1 MGFSRQDTG
10 VGYHALLQGI
20 YLTQG
25 LNPRLMSPA
34 VAGGFFT
41 TSTIWEAQLQIPHFI
56 DTNHLLYRKEASF
69 LPFLHSDLLF
79 SLEKSTLAQ
88 LLGILP
94 SWFYFLDCSCS
105 FGLSFSNPQEVAGPG
120 RTALCPLLYSHLSL
134 AISATLRV
142 SSPCIHVHG
151 SQLYL

>member
-1 MGFSRQDTG
+1 MAVQGSPVIHPLCALSRFSSVQLFAILWAVACQAPLSMGFSRQDTG

-94 SWFYFLDCSCS
+94 S
-105 FGLSFSNPQEVAGPG
+105 
-120 RTALCPLLYSHLSL
+120 
-134 AISATLRV
+134 
-142 SSPCIHVHG
+142 
-151 SQLYL
+151 

>member
-56 DTNHLLYRKEASF
+56 DTNHLLYRKEF
-69 LPFLHSDLLF
+69 HQP
-79 SLEKSTLAQ
+79 
-88 LLGILP
+88 ILP
-94 SWFYFLDCSCS
+94 KGVKEICKL
-105 FGLSFSNPQEVAGPG
+105 N
-120 RTALCPLLYSHLSL
+120 
-134 AISATLRV
+134 
-142 SSPCIHVHG
+142 
-151 SQLYL
+151 

>member
-1 MGFSRQDTG
+1 MSDSFKILWTVASQAPLFMGFSRQDTG

-94 SWFYFLDCSCS
+94 S
-105 FGLSFSNPQEVAGPG
+105 
-120 RTALCPLLYSHLSL
+120 
-134 AISATLRV
+134 
-142 SSPCIHVHG
+142 
-151 SQLYL
+151 